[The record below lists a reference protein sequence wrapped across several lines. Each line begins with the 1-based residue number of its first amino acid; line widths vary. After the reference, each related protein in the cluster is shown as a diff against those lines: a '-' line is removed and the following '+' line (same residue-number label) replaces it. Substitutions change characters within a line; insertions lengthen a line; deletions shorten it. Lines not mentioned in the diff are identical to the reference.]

1 VYSSIFDSI
10 DTQIDKRMWR
20 TILKTTLIAGTCDI
34 VAACIQSYIVNGT
47 MPSRVLRYVASGVFG
62 KSAFVGGDEM
72 VVWGLFFHFIIAFSC
87 TACFFLLYPKIEIL
101 KRSWLIDAVAI
112 GVVAWCVT
120 NLIVVPM
127 SNTPKFP
134 FNIEKVPVGLTI
146 LIVCIGIPIAY
157 HAKLFFA
164 KR

>member
-1 VYSSIFDSI
+1 
-10 DTQIDKRMWR
+10 MWR
-20 TILKTTLIAGTCDI
+20 AILKTALVAGTCDI
-34 VAACIQSYIVNGT
+34 VAACIQSYVVNGT

-62 KSAFVGGDEM
+62 KSAFTGGDEM
-72 VVWGLFFHFIIAFSC
+72 MAWGLLFHFIIAFSC
-87 TACFFLLYPKIEIL
+87 TVCYFLLYPKIEIL
-101 KRSWLIDAVAI
+101 KRSWVTDAVLV

-134 FNIEKVPVGLTI
+134 FDIMKVPISLSI
-146 LIVCIGIPIAY
+146 LIVCIGLPIAY
-157 HAKLFFA
+157 GADVYFK